1 MIKKLLFLFKST
13 QGRFPSANP
22 SKCVI
27 SRTKTNIIGHP
38 PFWLTESTNHIPASH
53 PSPNIDFFVSCVKVH
68 RTTKF
73 LITAQGRCYK
83 WLQTFDFY
91 GAQSSFVNYFKND
104 SSRSIWQIRTRRG
117 DRSSFVILFFLGSK
131 LIPIHTSRHV
141 EFKSGLMEWKWIR
154 ELKNWIS
161 RKCRHQA
168 TA

>member
-1 MIKKLLFLFKST
+1 MLTLRFFLGNNHDVYSTRRPIRRRPSLLRKQHCDDSRKTSFLRKNILHFRDKKAPFLFKST

-53 PSPNIDFFVSCVKVH
+53 PSPNIDFFVWCLKVH
-68 RTTKF
+68 RSTKF

-104 SSRSIWQIRTRRG
+104 SSRSI
-117 DRSSFVILFFLGSK
+117 
-131 LIPIHTSRHV
+131 
-141 EFKSGLMEWKWIR
+141 
-154 ELKNWIS
+154 
-161 RKCRHQA
+161 
-168 TA
+168 